1 MKKIQG
7 FPKSKINNHK
17 RKMNGRPPW
26 PCGKG
31 TESAR
36 FLVPCLFS
44 LLSCAWRM
52 RMQGPCILAM
62 HKTERDT
69 SERQADSRERAGI
82 IDVQYAEY
90 VIC

>member
-1 MKKIQG
+1 MAARRG
-7 FPKSKINNHK
+7 HV
-17 RKMNGRPPW
+17 GRGRNLP
-26 PCGKG
+26 G
-31 TESAR
+31 SM
-36 FLVPCLFS
+36 FLVSFFLFS
-44 LLSCAWRM
+44 SLAHGAWRM
-52 RMQGPCILAM
+52 RMQGPCTLAM

>member
-1 MKKIQG
+1 MAARRG
-7 FPKSKINNHK
+7 HVGRGRNLPGSMFPVS
-17 RKMNGRPPW
+17 
-26 PCGKG
+26 
-31 TESAR
+31 
-36 FLVPCLFS
+36 FS

-52 RMQGPCILAM
+52 RMQGPCTLAM